1 MNHND
6 KMIGLI
12 EGFIKEYQQM
22 IADEQDPE
30 VRSRYQNQLQLLM
43 NDHDKLMGQ
52 QFLKQVREWD
62 N

>member
-12 EGFIKEYQQM
+12 EGFIKKYRQM

-43 NDHDKLMGQ
+43 NDHDKLVGQ

>member
-30 VRSRYQNQLQLLM
+30 LLSRYQNQLQLLM
-43 NDHDKLMGQ
+43 DDHDKLVGQ
-52 QFLKQVREWD
+52 QFLKQVREWG

>member
-30 VRSRYQNQLQLLM
+30 LLSRYQNQLQLLM
-43 NDHDKLMGQ
+43 DDHDKLVGQ
-52 QFLKQVREWD
+52 QFLKQVRKWG